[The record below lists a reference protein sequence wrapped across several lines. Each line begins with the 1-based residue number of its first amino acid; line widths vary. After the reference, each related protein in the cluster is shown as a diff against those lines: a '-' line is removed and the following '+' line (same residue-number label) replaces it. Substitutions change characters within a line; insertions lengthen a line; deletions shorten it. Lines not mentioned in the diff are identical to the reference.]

1 MSYGR
6 YSFYTI
12 LTLAVL
18 LSACTVKKRSYQKG
32 YYVDWAFKAKQTKTE
47 NQRFAQ
53 KTVSDKNSSEI
64 LLKTITPS
72 EAISASAKSP
82 GKDEFFFETKPLL
95 SNKDTCGDVM
105 TLKIGE
111 EWKVK
116 VLEINEETIKYKRC
130 DNFDGPLYTIGKEKV
145 YAITYTN
152 GYKEIIA
159 PPVKKVEVTKY
170 QEKEYPS
177 ELLWA
182 TILPFVL
189 GGIGLFIG
197 IHFALKSK
205 KKILANPN
213 RYKGLRLAKFML
225 TFDILILVAAVGFI
239 VMITGGAVELGIGI
253 VLGALAGIVAAALYF
268 GFSNN

>member
-12 LTLAVL
+12 LTLVIF

-32 YYVDWAFKAKQTKTE
+32 YYVDWVFKAKQQKTE
-47 NQRFAQ
+47 NQRQDQVTASG
-53 KTVSDKNSSEI
+53 KKESKK
-64 LLKTITPS
+64 LLDTPSPS
-72 EAISASAKSP
+72 EAITASTKAP
-82 GKDEFFFETKPLL
+82 EKDEFFFETKPLL

-152 GYKEIIA
+152 GYKEVIV
-159 PPVKKVEVTKY
+159 PPVKKVEATKY

-225 TFDILILVAAVGFI
+225 TFDILILVAVVGFI
-239 VMITGGAVELGIGI
+239 IMLTGGAVELGIGI
-253 VLGALAGIVAAALYF
+253 ALGALAGIVAAALYF